1 MNAARLFARVKNLE
15 LLSSKLVESLLSGN
29 YRSVF
34 KGPGIE
40 FSEVREYVEGDD
52 PRLIDWNVTSRMNQV
67 YTKTFR
73 EEREIVLFLLVDLSA
88 SVFSA
93 AGSHTLRETAD
104 LLFTIFTFAAINNN
118 DQVGAVFFTEEIE
131 HWVSPMKGRKHAL
144 RLIQDMIRYK
154 PKGTGSNLG
163 LAIKTTGEALKRRG
177 ICVVLSDFKSSG
189 YWRDLSIL
197 AKRHDV
203 IAVRLTSPEEVDFP
217 ATGLIKMQ
225 DAETGRTLLGLGSN
239 RRFRKKYQE
248 YWAQQRRQWFREC
261 QKRGVSP
268 IEIQSNEDPILKLFQ
283 FFQRRK
289 RRR

>member
-15 LLSSKLVESLLSGN
+15 LISSKLVESLLTGN

-52 PRLIDWNVTSRMNQV
+52 PRLIDWNVTSRMNTV
-67 YTKTFR
+67 FTKTFR

-93 AGSHTLRETAD
+93 AGSHRLRETAD
-104 LLFTIFTFAAINNN
+104 LIFTIFTFAAANNN
-118 DQVGAVFFTEEIE
+118 DQVGAVFFTENIE

-144 RLIQDMIRYK
+144 RLIQDMIKYQPRGK
-154 PKGTGSNLG
+154 GSNLA

-177 ICVVLSDFKSSG
+177 ICVILSDFKSSG

-203 IAVRLTSPEEVDFP
+203 LAVRLTAPEEVDFP

-225 DAETGRTLLGLGSN
+225 DAETGKTLLGLGSN

-248 YWAQQRRQWFREC
+248 YWALQRKQWFREC
-261 QKRGVSP
+261 RKRGVSP
-268 IEIQSNEDPILKLFQ
+268 IEIRSNEDPVVKLFQ